1 MAVPARARFIKG
13 LMVGAAAVIGLSCGS
28 GPQLTADQKR
38 GKQIYEGLCDKCH
51 KLIAPK
57 NLTDDAWRQAADKY
71 GVQLKLQ
78 PEELTL
84 LKAYLT
90 RANDTDY

>member
-1 MAVPARARFIKG
+1 MPARARFTEG
-13 LMVGAAAVIGLSCGS
+13 LILGAAAVIGLTCGS
-28 GPQLTADQKR
+28 GSKLTTDQQR

-51 KLIAPK
+51 QLIAPK
-57 NLTDDAWRQAADKY
+57 NLTDEAWRQAADKY

-78 PEELTL
+78 AEELTL

>member
-1 MAVPARARFIKG
+1 
-13 LMVGAAAVIGLSCGS
+13 MVGAVVAIGLSCASGS
-28 GPQLTADQKR
+28 KLTADQRR

-57 NLTDDAWRQAADKY
+57 NLADEAWSQAVDKY
-71 GVQLKLQ
+71 GVPLKLR
-78 PEELTL
+78 PDELAL

-90 RANDTDY
+90 RANDSDF